1 MKKKHNTKFIITC
14 ILIIFVCLLLLFLK
28 YNYSHQSENII
39 IGPDYELDDVEPYFP
54 DEEDDRQISNVI
66 ANPEYIDEVLEVSPP
81 IENIQTLPTAVDEY
95 LQSMGYYNQDLVIP
109 KAGYYQSGT
118 RMCYIFNIGDT
129 GDVLYCKYKI
139 YEEKYEFYIEKAQ

>member
-14 ILIIFVCLLLLFLK
+14 ILIIFVCLLLLFIK
-28 YNYSHQSENII
+28 YNYTHQPEDII
-39 IGPDYELDDVEPYFP
+39 MGTDYDLDDVEPYFP

-66 ANPEYIDEVLEVSPP
+66 ANPEYIDEVLDLSPP
-81 IENIQTLPTAVDEY
+81 IENIQTLPTAVDDF
-95 LQSMGYYNQDLVIP
+95 LQSMGYYNQDIVIP
-109 KAGYYQSGT
+109 NGGYYQSGT

-129 GDVLYCKYKI
+129 GDVLYCNYKI